1 MARQTINIGT
11 NANDGTGDPL
21 RTAFDKINDN
31 FSELYGGDDDAS
43 SLLENDTAPKISANL
58 DVNNFQITTDVTN
71 GNVTINPNGTGN
83 VSIAGVNI
91 KGTTIFS
98 DDSTFI
104 NINEGLIVD
113 GTTAVSGALSSATSL
128 ALATGA
134 TVTGIADEDDLTSN
148 SATLLATQQSI
159 KAYVDATV
167 TAQDLDFGTDDSTAL
182 TIDLDSE
189 VLQFSGGTGISTSGS
204 TNTVTFAIDTGTVV
218 TKTDT
223 QTLTNKT
230 LTSPT
235 IDAPTMT
242 GTVTIDNVT
251 INDSEISTSSNANL
265 NVNPGGSG
273 TIELEAATNITG
285 NTNITGDLTTDDITT
300 AGTQTII
307 GTLIVDGVT
316 IKDNKIT
323 TNASNAVLQIAANSS
338 GTVDVQNAMTT
349 IGQTVTGTETI
360 TGQLNIDNLR
370 ADGNTISAT
379 NTNGGITVTPAGTG
393 TITLNGNFVAVTNEL
408 SANDV
413 AIASELLL
421 ADGAQIVQV
430 STNSDLT
437 LVTSGT
443 GSVTTS
449 SQLTLTGSFKKAIH
463 TFVATDSVTEIEHA
477 GRTLL
482 LGEVGGNANVVL
494 TMPDATGSGNIYE
507 FIVSVAMGGST
518 TYKIQA
524 ADANNT
530 FSGQIQYLDEDG
542 TAVSAFP
549 TVSATDTITL
559 NSGTQGGLI
568 GDTVTLIDIAADKYA
583 VKGQMRVASGTDP
596 ATPFTAAVS

>member
-300 AGTQTII
+300 AGTQTIT

-477 GRTLL
+477 GRTLS

>member
-300 AGTQTII
+300 AGTQTIT

>member
-1 MARQTINIGT
+1 MAKQTINIGSS
-11 NANDGTGDPL
+11 ANDGTGDPL

-31 FSELYGGDDDAS
+31 FTELYVDSDAS
-43 SLLENDTAPKISANL
+43 TVLEHDTAPKLAASL
-58 DVNNFQITTDVTN
+58 DTNNFALTTDVTN
-71 GNVTINPNGTGN
+71 GSVTLTPNGTGA
-83 VSIAGVNI
+83 VVLAGIKI
-91 KGTTIFS
+91 KGTTISS
-98 DDSTFI
+98 DDSTAI
-104 NINEGLIVD
+104 SLNETLIVD
-113 GTTAVSGALSSATSL
+113 GTASVSGALSSATSL

-134 TVTGIADEDDLTSN
+134 TVTGIADEDDMTSD

-159 KAYVDATV
+159 KKYVDDTV
-167 TAQDLDFGTDDSTAL
+167 TAQDLDFTADDSTAMN
-182 TIDLDSE
+182 IDLDSE
-189 VLQFSGGTGISTSGS
+189 TLHFAGGNGISTSTS
-204 TNTVTFAIDTGTVV
+204 TNTVTFAVDTGTVV
-218 TKTDT
+218 TLTDS
-223 QTLTNKT
+223 QTLTNKV

-235 IDAPTMT
+235 ISAPTIT
-242 GTVTIDNVT
+242 GVTT
-251 INDSEISTSSNANL
+251 TTSLTTNDITTNGSNANL
-265 NVNPGGSG
+265 TLDPQGTG
-273 TIELEAATNITG
+273 TIELAAATNITG
-285 NTNITGDLTTDDITT
+285 NTNITGTLTTDDITT
-300 AGTQTII
+300 AGTQTIT

-323 TNASNAVLQIAANSS
+323 TNASNSVLQIAANSS

-360 TGQLNIDNLR
+360 AGQLNIDNLR

-379 NTNGGITVTPAGTG
+379 NSNGGITITPDGTG
-393 TITLNGNFVAVTNEL
+393 IITLNGNFVAITNEL

-421 ADGAQIVQV
+421 GSGAQIVQV
-430 STNSDLT
+430 ATNSDLT
-437 LVTSGT
+437 LVTNGT
-443 GSVTTS
+443 GAVTTA
-449 SQLTLTGSFKKAIH
+449 SQVTLTGSFKRAIH
-463 TFVATDSVTEIEHA
+463 TITATDSITESEHA

-507 FIVSVAMGGST
+507 FIVSVAMTGST

-542 TAVSAFP
+542 TASSAFP
-549 TVSATDTITL
+549 TVAASDTITL

-568 GDTVTLIDIAADKYA
+568 GETVTLIDIAADKYA
-583 VKGQMRVASGTDP
+583 VKGQMRVSAGADP
-596 ATPFTAAVS
+596 ATPFSAAVS

>member
-300 AGTQTII
+300 AGTQTIT

-379 NTNGGITVTPAGTG
+379 NTNGGIVVTPAGTG

-413 AIASELLL
+413 AIGSELLL

-542 TAVSAFP
+542 TASSAFP
-549 TVSATDTITL
+549 TVAASDTITL